1 MIRHASGRW
10 GLTGLKNTFRR
21 LAILAAALAVTACA
35 SRPETTNDDLAL
47 ALSAKVAVNR
57 GDGTPLPV
65 ARDMAPEAVPGR
77 NQQVLLLSGGG
88 SHGAFGAGVLVGWT
102 ASGQRPQFDIVTG
115 VSTGALMATFAF
127 LGPEFDGVLRHLY
140 TNVDN
145 EQIYRD
151 RGLSGLL
158 KGSAFDQKPL
168 ARQLEQEI
176 TDDVLTRVAAECAKD
191 RRLFIATTNLD
202 KGLQVVWDMC
212 AIAASTSPDKAA
224 LYRKVLLASAA
235 IPGLFKPV
243 YIQSNSR
250 MPSLHVDGTIHGSL
264 LFHSFM
270 LAKGGGQDVWTIIN
284 GKIDYARRD
293 GFADA
298 NVTSTVPR
306 AILEMMKA
314 NTNATLY
321 RTYVRVRQAKARF
334 HLAYVP
340 DDMPDTSPIEFKSD
354 EMRPLFQAGQEFGR
368 TRAWADEPPRLE
380 PLDRVP

>member
-1 MIRHASGRW
+1 MVM
-10 GLTGLKNTFRR
+10 
-21 LAILAAALAVTACA
+21 AALALTACA

-65 ARDMAPEAVPGR
+65 ARDKAPEAVPGR

-102 ASGQRPQFDIVTG
+102 ESGQRPRFDIVTG

-127 LGPEFDGVLRHLY
+127 LGPEFDGVLRQLY
-140 TNVDN
+140 TNVEN
-145 EQIYRD
+145 SQIYKE
-151 RGLSGLL
+151 RGLGGLL

-176 TDDVLTRVAAECAKD
+176 SGAVLAQVAGECAKS

-212 AIAASTSPDKAA
+212 AIAASPSPGKAA
-224 LYRKVLLASAA
+224 LYRKILLASAA

-250 MPSLHVDGTIHGSL
+250 MPSLHVDGTIHSSI
-264 LFHSFM
+264 LFNSFM
-270 LAKGGGQDVWTIIN
+270 LAPNGSQDVWTVIN

-293 GFADA
+293 GYADA

-306 AILEMMKA
+306 AIVEMMKA
-314 NTNATLY
+314 NTNASVY
-321 RTYVRVRQAKARF
+321 RTYVRARQAKARF
-334 HLAYVP
+334 HLAYLP
-340 DDMPDTSPIEFKSD
+340 DDMPDTNPIEFKSD
-354 EMRPLFQAGQEFGR
+354 EMRPLFDAGREIGR
-368 TRAWADEPPRLE
+368 AGRWAEEPPRLE
-380 PLDRVP
+380 TLDRLP

>member
-1 MIRHASGRW
+1 M
-10 GLTGLKNTFRR
+10 KNSFRR
-21 LAILAAALAVTACA
+21 LAILAVALGLAACA
-35 SRPETTNDDLAL
+35 SRPKDTRDDLAL
-47 ALSAKVAVNR
+47 AVSAKVAVNR

-65 ARDMAPEAVPGR
+65 ARDLAPEAVPGR

-102 ASGQRPQFDIVTG
+102 ESGQRPQFDIVTG

-127 LGPEFDGVLRHLY
+127 LGPEFDGALRHLY
-140 TNVDN
+140 TSVENG
-145 EQIYRD
+145 EIYKK
-151 RGLSGLL
+151 RGLGGLL

-176 TDDVLTRVAAECAKD
+176 SDAVLARVAGECAKG

-212 AIAASTSPDKAA
+212 GIAESPSPGRAV
-224 LYRKVLLASAA
+224 LYRKILLASAA

-250 MPSLHVDGTIHGSL
+250 MPSLHVDGTIHSSI

-270 LAKGGGQDVWTIIN
+270 LAKGGSQDVWTVIN

-293 GFADA
+293 GIADA

-314 NTNATLY
+314 NTNASVY
-321 RTYVRVRQAKARF
+321 RTYVRARQAKARF
-334 HLAYVP
+334 HLAFVQ

-354 EMRPLFQAGQEFGR
+354 EMGPLFEAGQKIGR
-368 TRAWADEPPRLE
+368 TSQWADEPPRLE
-380 PLDRVP
+380 TLDRLP

>member
-1 MIRHASGRW
+1 MTERRRPIAS
-10 GLTGLKNTFRR
+10 LPR
-21 LAILAAALAVTACA
+21 LLACVLALAAAACA
-35 SRPETTNDDLAL
+35 SRPQDGHDDLELAL
-47 ALSAKVAVNR
+47 AAKVAVSR

-65 ARDMAPEAVPGR
+65 PRELAPEAVPGHD
-77 NQQVLLLSGGG
+77 QQVLLLSGGG

-102 ASGQRPQFDIVTG
+102 ESGQRPRFDIVTG

-127 LGPEFDGVLRHLY
+127 LGPEYDGVLRHLY

-145 EQIYRD
+145 SQIYRE
-151 RGLSGLL
+151 RGLGGLL
-158 KGSAFDQKPL
+158 KGSMFDQKPL
-168 ARQLEQEI
+168 ARQLELEI
-176 TDDVLTRVAAECAKD
+176 SEPVIDRVAAECAKG

-202 KGLQVVWDMC
+202 KGLQVVWNMC
-212 AIAASTSPDKAA
+212 AIATSSSPGKAS

-250 MPSLHVDGTIHGSL
+250 MPSLHVDGTIHASL

-270 LAKGGGQDVWTIIN
+270 LAKGGAGQDVWTIMN

-306 AILEMMKA
+306 AVLEMMKA
-314 NTNATLY
+314 NASATLY
-321 RTYVRVRQAKARF
+321 RTYVRARQAKARF

-340 DDMPDTSPIEFKSD
+340 DEVDDTSPIEFKPD
-354 EMRPLFQAGQEFGR
+354 EMGMLFAAGQDTGKNGR
-368 TRAWADEPPRLE
+368 WASEPPRLE
-380 PLDRVP
+380 PLDRLP

>member
-1 MIRHASGRW
+1 MTDGRLR
-10 GLTGLKNTFRR
+10 GMARRTGR
-21 LAILAAALAVTACA
+21 ILALAALTLCVAACA
-35 SRPETTNDDLAL
+35 SRPEDSGDDLAL
-47 ALSAKVAVNR
+47 ALSAKVAVNS

-65 ARDMAPEAVPGR
+65 ARALTPEAVPGR
-77 NQQVLLLSGGG
+77 RQQVLLLSGGG

-102 ASGQRPQFDIVTG
+102 ESGKRPRFDMVTG

-127 LGPEFDGVLRHLY
+127 LGPDYDDVLRRLY
-140 TNVDN
+140 TNV
-145 EQIYRD
+145 ETREIYRD

-158 KGSAFDQKPL
+158 KGSAYDQKPL
-168 ARQLEQEI
+168 ARQLEREI
-176 TDDVLTRVAAECAKD
+176 SGPVIARVAAKCARG

-212 AIAASTSPDKAA
+212 GIAASPSPGKAA
-224 LYRKVLLASAA
+224 LYRKILLASAA
-235 IPGLFKPV
+235 IPGVFRPV

-250 MPSLHVDGTIHGSL
+250 KPSLHVDGTIHSSI

-270 LAKGGGQDVWTIIN
+270 LAADGGQDVWTVIN

-314 NTNATLY
+314 NTNASVY
-321 RTYVRVRQAKARF
+321 RTYVRVRCAGAHF
-334 HLAYVP
+334 HLAFVQ
-340 DDMPDTSPIEFKSD
+340 DDFPDTSPIEFKPD
-354 EMRPLFQAGQEFGR
+354 EMGALFDAGQQAGRDGR
-368 TRAWADEPPRLE
+368 WAAEPPRLE
-380 PLDRVP
+380 PLDRIP